1 MALHDFSPER
11 NPKSAT
17 LHNSFTDICSCIR
30 EQDVVSFAD
39 ELLQDGLRILHDDTS
54 EFDAS
59 TREKVPA
66 VSTLVTDA
74 IAKVSAS
81 PSMFDKFVSILEK
94 RDSDL
99 ATRLESELLERRLEC
114 LRVRPDQNELSPPRQ
129 RRKEEHDFCAEY
141 VTSLRLVPPPHWDPL
156 PHCPHIK
163 LSMIKRKGNRQGN
176 DEITAESRAL
186 GEVGKLLSTTTVQDL
201 DSDRIFDAGIFDED
215 RQVILVEGVSGMG
228 KTSLAYYYY
237 QKWVQGKLNMF
248 DIVILVRLRD
258 FAACEADL
266 TLPNLLASAS
276 SMKSITMEMARVI
289 VNNRKV
295 LIILDGWDEAPI
307 SCQDPYNLLATV
319 SSKTRIL
326 ITSRPESSLELHSRA
341 NRVEILGFTT
351 HDIHSYFRKALQSQ
365 VQTDQLESALA
376 KLRGHLRDKPVI
388 ESCCYVPL
396 NCAIL
401 AYIYLNHNQTLP
413 VTRWELFLELIL
425 CCIVKETRTRQPHL
439 ATVGI
444 SSFDH
449 LHTDLKCQLDC
460 LSKLAFKGMEQNK
473 IVFTQEDL
481 KKVEISSTS
490 TLGLLHCV
498 KGFGPVFSQVVTCN
512 FIHLSVQELL
522 AAYYIKSRSDPTEH
536 SKHFRLLLNNKKF
549 QVLEFYAGL
558 TKLSNKGV
566 QDIITSFRNYFTKSL
581 VFKCVMNCIFE
592 AQISDPSFYQ
602 LIRIKGFRF
611 FSTFLSSID
620 CLSMNYF
627 LSYIQRKMQ
636 HVIFMDCSIDSHS
649 LDILLSNLAFID
661 ESTEAVIV
669 TGNKITDH
677 GVDCIV
683 KALASTC
690 LTTLMIGDN
699 SVTDIGARQL
709 LNILPLCVYLERF
722 ELVWTCD
729 RPDQL
734 LAYIKMQVEELTQLR
749 VIVLVLSYPNNN
761 EEQEEVIV
769 TWFESVCRGSRS
781 LISSLE
787 YSKVKSI
794 RIVTE
799 TYLKTTCFPSELEIA
814 ASVDKSLQESVSF
827 VNQNREVNDR
837 LQPSFIMNNHNSQ
850 QYYTTGCP
858 ISTDQI
864 S

>member
-1 MALHDFSPER
+1 MALYDFSPER
-11 NPKSAT
+11 NPESAT
-17 LHNSFTDICSCIR
+17 LCNSFSDICSCIP

-39 ELLQDGLRILHDDTS
+39 ELLQDGLRILYDDTS
-54 EFDAS
+54 KLTDDEFDAS
-59 TREKVPA
+59 TRAKVPA
-66 VSTLVTDA
+66 VTTIRHLVVDA
-74 IAKVSAS
+74 IAKVSGS

-99 ATRLESELLERRLEC
+99 ASRLKLEHRLEC
-114 LRVRPDQNELSPPRQ
+114 LRIPDQNELSPPRNQ
-129 RRKEEHDFCAEY
+129 RKVFSAECNLY
-141 VTSLRLVPPPHWDPL
+141 VTSLRLAYKVPPPHWEPL
-156 PHCPHIK
+156 PRCQHIK
-163 LSMIKRKGNRQGN
+163 LSMIKRKGNRQGI
-176 DEITAESRAL
+176 DETTAVSRAL
-186 GEVGKLLSTTTVQDL
+186 GEVGKFLSTTTVQDL

-228 KTSLAYYYY
+228 KTSLAYYYC
-237 QKWVQGKLNMF
+237 QKWLKGELKMF
-248 DIVILVRLRD
+248 DFVILVRLRD

-266 TLPNLLASAS
+266 ILPNLLASAS
-276 SMKSITMEMARVI
+276 SMKPITKKMARAI
-289 VNNRKV
+289 MNNRKV

-307 SCQDPYNLLATV
+307 SCQDLMFFLDNLLKSV

-326 ITSRPESSLELHSRA
+326 ITSRPESSLELHSLA

-365 VQTDQLESALA
+365 IQTDQLESALA
-376 KLRGHLRDKPVI
+376 KLRDHLRDKPVI
-388 ESCCYVPL
+388 KSCCYVPL
-396 NCAIL
+396 NSAIL
-401 AYIYLNHNQTLP
+401 AYIYLNRKQTLP

-425 CCIVKETRTRQPHL
+425 CCIVKETSTSQPHL
-439 ATVGI
+439 AAVGI

-449 LHTDLKCQLDC
+449 LPADLKCQLDR
-460 LSKLAFKGMEQNK
+460 LSLLAFERMKQNK
-473 IVFTQEDL
+473 IIFTQEDL
-481 KKVEISSTS
+481 EISS

-498 KGFGPVFSQVVTCN
+498 KGFGSVFSQVVTYN

-522 AAYYIKSRSDPTEH
+522 AAYHMSQLDQAEH
-536 SKHFRLLLNNKKF
+536 SKEFKLLLNNNKF

-566 QDIITSFRNYFTKSL
+566 QDIIITSFRDYFSESL
-581 VFKCVMNCIFE
+581 VFKCFMNCIFE

-602 LIRIKGFRF
+602 LVPIKDIQFVD
-611 FSTFLSSID
+611 TFLSSID

-627 LSYIQRKMQ
+627 LFYIQRKMQ
-636 HVIFMDCSIDSHS
+636 LVVFMDCSIDSNS
-649 LDILLSNLAFID
+649 LDLLLSNLAIID

-690 LTTLMIGDN
+690 LTTLMIGDS

-709 LNILPLCVYLERF
+709 LNILPRCMYLEDF
-722 ELVWTCD
+722 ELRWRCD

-734 LAYIKMQVEELTQLR
+734 LADIKTQVEELSQLR
-749 VIVLVLSYPNNN
+749 EIRLVLSYPNNN

-769 TWFESVCRGSRS
+769 TWFWSVCRGVRS

-787 YSKVKSI
+787 YSKADSFHV
-794 RIVTE
+794 VTE

-814 ASVDKSLQESVSF
+814 AQVDESLQESVSF
-827 VNQNREVNDR
+827 VNQDREVNDHLR
-837 LQPSFIMNNHNSQ
+837 VTFVMNNHNSQ
-850 QYYTTGCP
+850 QYYC
-858 ISTDQI
+858 TDQT